1 MPNRSATCTVFGFDF
16 QVNAAIVIM
25 LENIRELKSIR
36 MEGKEDIELQL
47 NNGNYVLAQAKS
59 VVKASQ
65 DFTNVIANL
74 KKAMESLSE
83 VGTNHEVEQLIYI
96 TNSTNPFNIKSE
108 SFIFSGLPTHRS
120 YDDLLPK
127 SKKKLD
133 HIISNL
139 TVPIDKSKLIIQTL
153 PFETNN
159 KKERYKYVWS
169 AIEELL
175 NKLGNLQIS
184 KEMLHEIW
192 ENDIFQSG
200 TMGDQEIKL
209 TKNDIIWPIIVL
221 TIDNNNY
228 DEELN
233 EELDEAQIE
242 EVKRLY
248 STIINTYTEK
258 YEFLTKV
265 LFAFNDFQKDKIVK
279 DRIRLFISERYPDFL
294 YIVDDA
300 NLNDELKEIIV
311 KVIIRN
317 ILYKRYKIQKIKEQV
332 NL

>member
-1 MPNRSATCTVFGFDF
+1 MPDRSATYTVFGFDF

-25 LENIRELKSIR
+25 LENIKELKSIR

-83 VGTNHEVEQLIYI
+83 VGSNHEVEQLIYI

-133 HIISNL
+133 DIISNL
-139 TVPIDKSKLIIQTL
+139 TFPIDKSKLIIQTL

-175 NKLGNLQIS
+175 NKLGNLPIS

-192 ENDIFQSG
+192 VNDIFQSG
-200 TMGDQEIKL
+200 TMGEQEIKL

-221 TIDNNNY
+221 TTDNNNY

-248 STIINTYTEK
+248 STIINTYTEE

-279 DRIRLFISERYPDFL
+279 DRIRLFI
-294 YIVDDA
+294 A
-300 NLNDELKEIIV
+300 NDELKEIIV
-311 KVIIRN
+311 KVILRN
-317 ILYKRYKIQKIKEQV
+317 ILYKRYQIQKIKEQV

>member
-1 MPNRSATCTVFGFDF
+1 MPDRSATYTVFGFDF

-25 LENIRELKSIR
+25 LENIKELKSIR

-83 VGTNHEVEQLIYI
+83 VGSNHEVEQLIYI

-133 HIISNL
+133 DIISNL

-175 NKLGNLQIS
+175 NKLGNLPIS

-221 TIDNNNY
+221 TTDNNNY

>member
-1 MPNRSATCTVFGFDF
+1 MPDRSATCTVFGFDF
-16 QVNAAIVIM
+16 QANAAIVIM
-25 LENIRELKSIR
+25 LENIKELKSIR
-36 MEGKEDIELQL
+36 MEGEEDIELQL

-83 VGTNHEVEQLIYI
+83 AGANHEVEELIYI

-108 SFIFSGLPTHRS
+108 SFIFAGLPTHRG
-120 YDDLLPK
+120 YDELLPK

-133 HIISNL
+133 EIISGL
-139 TVPIDKSKLIIQTL
+139 KIPIDKSKLVIQTL
-153 PFETNN
+153 PFETD
-159 KKERYKYVWS
+159 KKIERYKYVWS

-175 NKLGNLQIS
+175 NKLGNLSIS
-184 KEMLHEIW
+184 KERLHEIW

-200 TMGDQEIKL
+200 TMRDKEIKL

-221 TIDNNNY
+221 TTDNNNY
-228 DEELN
+228 DED
-233 EELDEAQIE
+233 LDEAQIE

-248 STIINTYTEK
+248 GTIINTYTEK

-265 LFAFNDFQKDKIVK
+265 LFAFNDFRKDLILK
-279 DRIRLFISERYPDFL
+279 DRIHLFISEKYQDFF
-294 YIVDDA
+294 YIVDAANIDA
-300 NLNDELKEIIV
+300 ELKELIV
-311 KVIIRN
+311 KVILRN
-317 ILYKRYKIQKIKEQV
+317 IMLKRYQIQRIKEQV

>member
-1 MPNRSATCTVFGFDF
+1 MPNRSATYTVFGFDF

-59 VVKASQ
+59 VVQASQ
-65 DFTNVIANL
+65 DFTNVMANL

-83 VGTNHEVEQLIYI
+83 AGVNHEVEELIYI
-96 TNSTNPFNIKSE
+96 TNSTNPFNTKPE
-108 SFIFSGLPTHRS
+108 SFIFAGLPSHRR
-120 YDDLLPK
+120 YDELLPK

-133 HIISNL
+133 KIISGL
-139 TVPIDKSKLIIQTL
+139 TIPIDKSKLVIQTL
-153 PFETNN
+153 PFETDN
-159 KKERYKYVWS
+159 KNERYKYVWS

-175 NKLGNLQIS
+175 NNLGNLSIS
-184 KEMLHEIW
+184 KVRLHEIW
-192 ENDIFQSG
+192 TNDIFQSG
-200 TMGDQEIKL
+200 TIGNQGIKL

-221 TIDNNNY
+221 TTENENY
-228 DEELN
+228 DED
-233 EELDEAQIE
+233 LDEAQIE

-248 STIINTYTEK
+248 GTIINTYTEK

-265 LFAFNDFQKDKIVK
+265 LFAFNDFQKDKILK
-279 DRIRLFISERYPDFL
+279 ERIRLFISERYHDFL
-294 YIVDDA
+294 YIVEAATID
-300 NLNDELKEIIV
+300 DELKDLIV
-311 KVIIRN
+311 KVILRN
-317 ILYKRYKIQKIKEQV
+317 ILLKRYQIQKIKEQV